1 MEIDEIKKMIENG
14 IPGSIVTVD
23 GDGTHFQAIVVSGG
37 FSGKTMLQQHQMVY
51 RTLGNKIGKEIHAL
65 SLQTYTPEQWD
76 EQKGLRVI

>member
-1 MEIDEIKKMIENG
+1 MGIDEIKKMIENG

-23 GDGTHFQAIVVSGG
+23 GDGGHFQAIVVSGI

-76 EQKGLRVI
+76 E